1 MIKMELGLTKT
12 YNLFHK
18 KDLSLKDIINESPKA
33 AAIPDTALQDLLQ
46 LRELHKQMDRAV
58 LSAYGWEDI
67 CLGHDFYE
75 VDYLPEN
82 DRIRFTIS
90 SDARKEI
97 LKRLLL
103 LNHQIHEQELE
114 QNQTHPSPKTRD
126 VENKTPFQQ
135 SLF

>member
-1 MIKMELGLTKT
+1 MLKMELGLTKT

-18 KDLSLKDIINESPKA
+18 KDLSLQDIIDESPKS
-33 AAIPDTALQDLLQ
+33 AIPDTAIQDLLQ
-46 LRELHKQMDRAV
+46 LRELHKQMDRTV
-58 LSAYGWEDI
+58 LAAYGWEDI
-67 CLGHDFYE
+67 CLAHDFYE

-82 DRIRFTIS
+82 DRLRFTIS
-90 SDARKEI
+90 PDARKEI

-103 LNHQIHEQELE
+103 LNHQIHEQEPE

-126 VENKTPFQQ
+126 VENKTPIQQ